1 MQLPF
6 APAWF
11 HPRILVGSGNMLTPQ
26 FVEKYRISHVI
37 NCAFS
42 IHSPRWFRSMHPDKY
57 YVLEAL
63 DDPNVNILH
72 WYPRFERVLHD
83 FLQEGNQT
91 IFVHCQAGIN
101 RSGFLSLLYVC
112 KNFSMD
118 MDTVISAT
126 RRQRPILYQN
136 RVFMNQATEFINGR
150 VPREEDSGNGKWTQD
165 GDAGLGT
172 SGGDSDPTGID
183 DDAVVLER
191 RTE

>member
-6 APAWF
+6 PPAWF
-11 HPRILVGSGNMLTPQ
+11 HPRILVGAGRMLTPA
-26 FVEKYRISHVI
+26 FVDKYQISHVI

-42 IHSPRWFRSMHPDKY
+42 PDSPRWFRSIHPDKY

-63 DDPNVNILH
+63 DGLNVDITF

-83 FLQEGNQT
+83 FLREGNQT

-101 RSGFLSLLYVC
+101 RSGFLTLLYVC
-112 KNFSMD
+112 KNFNMEMNS
-118 MDTVISAT
+118 VIAAT

-136 RVFMNQATEFINGR
+136 MVFMNQAKEFINGC
-150 VPREEDSGNGKWTQD
+150 VPGSEDSGNSERTKD
-165 GDAGLGT
+165 GDTGLCA
-172 SGGDSDPTGID
+172 SGSDSDPTGLH
-183 DDAVVLER
+183 DDAVVVER